1 MVSTS
6 ILLYL
11 QTIKK
16 MKRFLLNSIGLL
28 FCITSFGQIHELGVF
43 VGGSNYIG
51 DVGKEIY
58 LSPNDMALGVLY
70 KWNKSTRHSWRFS
83 YNMASIKAKD
93 IESNASNRKNRGF
106 EIKNNIK
113 EIAAGLEFNFLDF
126 DLHQSDFA
134 ITPYV
139 YSGISAFVYD
149 EIYVIGTESKT
160 DYQHYS
166 FAIPMVFGIKS
177 KLTNHLVIGL
187 ETGARYTF
195 TDNLDGSNPIN
206 KNLETLKFGNLNNKD
221 WYVFTGFTL
230 TYTFGKNPCFCAP
243 E

>member
-1 MVSTS
+1 
-6 ILLYL
+6 
-11 QTIKK
+11 
-16 MKRFLLNSIGLL
+16 
-28 FCITSFGQIHELGVF
+28 
-43 VGGSNYIG
+43 
-51 DVGKEIY
+51 
-58 LSPNDMALGVLY
+58 MALGVLY

-83 YNMASIKAKD
+83 YNMASITGKD
-93 IESNASNRKNRGF
+93 IESNAPNRKNRGF

-113 EIAAGLEFNFLDF
+113 EITAGLEFNFLDF

>member
-1 MVSTS
+1 MVTTS

-16 MKRFLLNSIGLL
+16 MKRYLLYITVVL
-28 FCITSFGQIHELGVF
+28 FCITSFGQIHELGAF

-51 DVGKEIY
+51 DVGKEHF
-58 LSPNDMALGVLY
+58 LSPNDMACGVLY

-83 YNMASIKAKD
+83 YKMASITSKD
-93 IESNASNRKNRGF
+93 IESSAPNRKNRGF

-113 EIAAGLEFNFLDF
+113 EISAGLEFNFLEF
-126 DLHQSDFA
+126 DLHQSDYA

-139 YSGISAFVYD
+139 YSGISAFIYD
-149 EIYVIGTESKT
+149 EIFVLNSVSKR
-160 DYQHYS
+160 DYQNYS
-166 FAIPMVFGIKS
+166 FAIPMVVGIKS

-195 TDNLDGSNPIN
+195 TDNLDGSNPLN
-206 KNLETLKFGNLNNKD
+206 KNLEKLKFGNLNNKD
-221 WYVFTGFTL
+221 WYVFTGLTL
-230 TYTFGKNPCFCAP
+230 TYTFGKNPCFCAH